1 MPAME
6 WAQLKDRVRALM
18 AGNRVEAAG
27 GFRYTRPAA
36 GTYPHQWLWDSCFH
50 ARIHHWLGDHAMA
63 VDELRALFRAQVED
77 GPDRGRLPHMT
88 LHAEGA
94 SEQYARDV
102 ALWGSPVASTI
113 TQPPIVAE
121 VAREIG
127 DPALWRQLWTP
138 LSAYHD
144 WWLRR
149 RDPRGD
155 KLFVCHHVWETGAD
169 ATPRADGAFKRIL
182 ASGRTPR
189 ALDKGA
195 HGVIPL
201 SEPFGSTAV
210 HSWGGTV
217 NLTARKR
224 PELLAARF
232 LMLEDLQA
240 IDAAE
245 LWGALTAEEADRRR
259 LELYG
264 HVAVEMQAF
273 LHAGLTAMAEMGD
286 ALGETAAAA
295 RYRSEAAAI
304 ARAVNDELWDEERGW
319 YVDRW
324 GDPPQPVRALTY
336 APFVA
341 LHAGELVPVDRAL
354 RLLAHLED
362 PATFATRW
370 PIPTAARSHPTFDPD
385 EYWRGSTWLNVNWF
399 AVRGLAGWARRTG
412 DERFRLAARRIAA
425 ASVDVVAAAGF
436 REYYRSDGAEPAGFG
451 PEGFSW
457 SGLVLDLARMLETEL
472 A

>member
-1 MPAME
+1 MDS
-6 WAQLKDRVRALM
+6 AQLKDGVRALM
-18 AGNRVEAAG
+18 AGNRVETAD

-50 ARIHHWLGDHAMA
+50 ARIHHWLGDRAMA
-63 VDELRALFRAQVED
+63 ADELRALFRAQVED

-94 SEQYARDV
+94 SQQYARDV
-102 ALWGSPVASTI
+102 ALWGSPLASTI

-121 VAREIG
+121 VVLEIG
-127 DPALWRQLWTP
+127 DPALWRQLWGP

-155 KLFVCHHVWETGAD
+155 KLVVCHHVWETGAD
-169 ATPRADGAFKRIL
+169 ATPRADGAFQRLL

-189 ALDKGA
+189 ALDK
-195 HGVIPL
+195 
-201 SEPFGSTAV
+201 
-210 HSWGGTV
+210 GTV

-232 LMLEDLQA
+232 LMLEDLQE
-240 IDAAE
+240 IDAGE
-245 LWGALTAEEADRRR
+245 LSGALAAGEADRRR

-273 LHAGLTAMAEMGD
+273 LHAGLLAMARIGE
-286 ALGETAAAA
+286 ALGLAAAAA
-295 RYRSEAAAI
+295 RYRGEAAAI
-304 ARAVNDELWDEERGW
+304 ARAVNQELWDEERGW
-319 YVDRW
+319 YLDRW
-324 GDPPQPVRALTY
+324 GDPPQTVRELTY

-341 LHAGELVPVDRAL
+341 LHAGDLVPVERAA

-370 PIPTAARSHPTFDPD
+370 PIPTAAKSHPTFDPD

-399 AVRGLAGWARRTG
+399 AVRGLAGLARRAG
-412 DERFRLAARRIAA
+412 EERFRAAARRIAA
-425 ASVDVVAAAGF
+425 ASVEAVAAAGF

>member
-1 MPAME
+1 MNLSE
-6 WAQLKDRVRALM
+6 RKDRVRALM
-18 AGNRVEAAG
+18 AANRVDAPD

-50 ARIHHWLGDHAMA
+50 ARIHHWLGDRAMA
-63 VDELRALFRAQVED
+63 EDELRALFRAQVED

-102 ALWGSPVASTI
+102 ALWGSPRASTI

-121 VAREIG
+121 VALEIG
-127 DPALWRQLWTP
+127 DPPLWRQLWAP
-138 LSAYHD
+138 LCAYHD

-155 KLFVCHHVWETGAD
+155 KLVVCHHVWETGAD
-169 ATPRADGAFKRIL
+169 ATPRADGAFQRLL
-182 ASGRTPR
+182 ATGRTPR
-189 ALDKGA
+189 ALDK
-195 HGVIPL
+195 
-201 SEPFGSTAV
+201 
-210 HSWGGTV
+210 GTV

-245 LWGALTAEEADRRR
+245 LTGDLAAAEADRRR

-264 HVAVEMQAF
+264 HVAIEMQAF
-273 LHAGLTAMAEMGD
+273 LHAALVAMARMGD
-286 ALGETAAAA
+286 ALGETADAA
-295 RYRSEAAAI
+295 RYRGEAAAI
-304 ARAVNDELWDEERGW
+304 ARAVNRELWDEERGW
-319 YVDRW
+319 YLDRW
-324 GDPPQPVRALTY
+324 GDPPRPIHSMTY
-336 APFVA
+336 APFLA
-341 LHAGELVPVDRAL
+341 LHAGDLVPVERAA

-362 PATFATRW
+362 PSTFATRW
-370 PIPTAARSHPTFDPD
+370 PLPTAAKSDPSFDPD

-399 AVRGLAGWARRTG
+399 AVRGLAAVARRAG
-412 DERFRLAARRIAA
+412 DRRFLAAARRIAA
-425 ASVDVVAAAGF
+425 ASLEVVDAAGF
-436 REYYRSDGAEPAGFG
+436 REYYRSDGAAPAGFG